1 MRLADTIRREASTI
15 GVDHGRYACRTCG
28 IPLERDLDRCPECGH
43 ATIAPIEDVIDPT
56 FSD

>member
-1 MRLADTIRREASTI
+1 MIRREASTT
-15 GVDHGRYACRTCG
+15 GVDHGRYACRTYG

-43 ATIAPIEDVIDPT
+43 TTIAPIEDVIDPT

>member
-1 MRLADTIRREASTI
+1 MRLADTIRREASTT
-15 GVDHGRYACRTCG
+15 GVDHGRYACRTYG

-43 ATIAPIEDVIDPT
+43 TTIAPIEDVIDPT